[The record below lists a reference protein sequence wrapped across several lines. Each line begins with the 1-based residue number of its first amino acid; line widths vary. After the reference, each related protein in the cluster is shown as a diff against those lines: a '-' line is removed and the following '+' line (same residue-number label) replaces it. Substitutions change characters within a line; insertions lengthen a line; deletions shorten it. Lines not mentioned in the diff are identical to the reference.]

1 MIVRHVND
9 KEVLDT
15 TYLAHGGAIA
25 QMILDRRIL
34 KEIGFLAIARLA
46 PGKEI
51 EGHTDPMEEIY
62 FVLSG
67 SGEMRV
73 DDETR
78 QVGPGD
84 ATWIPVGS
92 MHALKNNGDTV
103 QIDSRPSD
111 AVAIALRMNAPIFV
125 AETVIQKASVDID
138 DETQFQI
145 SEISTLSEQ
154 LEKAIETEDYERA
167 AILRDKI
174 KDIQSKKE
182 TDEKD
187 DTEDKQTTN

>member
-1 MIVRHVND
+1 MIVRNVND

-25 QMILDRRIL
+25 QMILDRRTL

-51 EGHTDPMEEIY
+51 EAHVDPMEEIY

-73 DDETR
+73 DEEVR
-78 QVGPGD
+78 QVEPGD

-92 MHALKNNGDTV
+92 AHSLLNSGQEECV
-103 QIDSRPSD
+103 ILV
-111 AVAIALRMNAPIFV
+111 VASPAW
-125 AETVIQKASVDID
+125 
-138 DETQFQI
+138 
-145 SEISTLSEQ
+145 
-154 LEKAIETEDYERA
+154 
-167 AILRDKI
+167 
-174 KDIQSKKE
+174 
-182 TDEKD
+182 
-187 DTEDKQTTN
+187 